1 MSARMSAPNNAEPG
15 LGTAAF
21 APERNLYLHSYL
33 QPLRHWL
40 DDPQVTEILINRPGE
55 VWIERIGEP
64 TMRREQVAA
73 IDDVLLQRLATQIAR
88 ASHQGINR
96 EQPLLAATL
105 PGGERIQI
113 VGPPATR
120 AGWALAIRRH
130 IGIDLRLDDYRIA
143 AGANASGA
151 GSVFPPTL
159 DGLRAAV
166 AARRTVLI
174 SGGTS
179 SGKTTLLNAMLREI
193 PAHERV
199 VAVEDTPEIRLHQAN
214 SLGLVAVRDEQGEA
228 RIDTDALLRAAL
240 RLRPDR
246 IVLGE
251 LRGAEAVTF
260 LRAINTGHPG
270 SFSTIHA
277 NTPQGALQQLALM
290 VVQAGIGLSRAD
302 ALAYVHGLVDLVVQ
316 VGRVDG
322 ERRIMAILDVPGS
335 FAA

>member
-1 MSARMSAPNNAEPG
+1 MTPSHPLLHAPPVP
-15 LGTAAF
+15 F
-21 APERNLYLHSYL
+21 APTQHLYLYSYL
-33 QPLRHWL
+33 HPLRAWL
-40 DDPQVTEILINRPGE
+40 DDEAVTEILVNAPGE

-64 TMRREQVAA
+64 VMRCEPVPEL
-73 IDDVLLQRLATQIAR
+73 DESLLQRLATQVAR
-88 ASHQGINR
+88 ISHQGINR
-96 EQPLLAATL
+96 ELPLLGAIL

-113 VGPPATR
+113 IGPPATR

-130 IGIDLRLDDYRIA
+130 VSVDLRLDAYRFTPAIGTGTTTA
-143 AGANASGA
+143 P
-151 GSVFPPTL
+151 PPTL
-159 DGLRAAV
+159 DGLRQTV

-179 SGKTTLLNAMLREI
+179 SGKTTLLNALLKEI

-199 VAVEDTPEIRLHQAN
+199 VAVEDTPEIRLPQPN
-214 SLGLVAVRDEQGEA
+214 SLGLVAVKDEQGEA
-228 RIDTDALLRAAL
+228 RVSTDDLLRAAL

-251 LRGAEAVTF
+251 LRGSEAVTF

-302 ALAYVHGLVDLVVQ
+302 ALAYIHSLVDVVVQ
-316 VGRVDG
+316 VSRIGG
-322 ERRIMAILDVPGS
+322 ERRIVGMLETSDIPAS
-335 FAA
+335 